1 MLSLVRRPC
10 SRDSGEEASRLLQ
23 TRWRAGRHQNVI
35 GENELPNAMSVP
47 AHVSQ
52 PGCVVVTR
60 AQLGQIHPFPHPGR
74 TNRRVCAPAS
84 APAILR
90 LDLAEGHATSS
101 IPKPKCEM
109 NTMRVINMTY
119 RLQDGM
125 AALET
130 PKTRF
135 FKNPIEKL
143 VWISRLSCKQETRL
157 ARNESQ
163 F

>member
-1 MLSLVRRPC
+1 MRC
-10 SRDSGEEASRLLQ
+10 EDK
-23 TRWRAGRHQNVI
+23 
-35 GENELPNAMSVP
+35 LPNAMSVP

-52 PGCVVVTR
+52 PGCVVLTR

-119 RLQDGM
+119 RLQGRHGSARNAKD
-125 AALET
+125 AFQNT
-130 PKTRF
+130 QPKNWF
-135 FKNPIEKL
+135 AQKNILSAPTNNSRTFSGYKIRILKD
-143 VWISRLSCKQETRL
+143 ISRVKLTGMITLRKI
-157 ARNESQ
+157 
-163 F
+163 

>member
-10 SRDSGEEASRLLQ
+10 SRDSGQEVSRLLQ
-23 TRWRAGRHQNVI
+23 RRYAPKRAI
-35 GENELPNAMSVP
+35 GEDKLPNAMSVP

-101 IPKPKCEM
+101 SPKPKCKM

-119 RLQDGM
+119 RLQGRHGSARNAKD
-125 AALET
+125 AFLQ
-130 PKTRF
+130 KLKL
-135 FKNPIEKL
+135 KNWLAKKKVHRHQQI
-143 VWISRLSCKQETRL
+143 IL
-157 ARNESQ
+157 ARSLAIR
-163 F
+163 